1 MKKFFSFLSASV
13 ALALAFVSCQKN
25 QETDFTPASRNIKFY
40 ASELV
45 TKTAFGTPDPVGAYP
60 VLWTSNQQVSISM
73 NKASAVKADVAPD
86 ETGATAEFTP
96 VKEFAADGSST
107 YTFYAISPSNA
118 VISDI
123 SAKKDDNYYN
133 RWSVQIPA
141 DQTPLENSA
150 DELAQIL
157 VAKYTEDKAGIMPE
171 SVTFNFS
178 HITAYGKFSLV
189 NLALDSDEAV
199 AGVSLE
205 AEEEWAGRWFYYVED
220 SEVDTDIKAG
230 TWAENGTAGTN
241 IISLKTNKTSDI
253 WFACRP
259 VDMGGKTIKLSVNTS
274 KDRVFTK
281 TITIPAGYKFQAGH
295 IASFGVNMAGVTPE
309 GAKTYVLI
317 KDVSEIQEGEEI
329 IIVAKDA
336 GFAIGT
342 TQNGNNRSASDVTID
357 TNTDGKSV
365 IVNPSATVLRLNI
378 AEGNKTGT
386 FALETING
394 GASSGYLYAAS
405 SGSNYLRT
413 ETTLTDNSSW
423 EIEIVGG
430 IASVTAQGT
439 NTRNTLRYNSGSNI
453 FSCYAP
459 TSTTGTLVR
468 IFMLNGVGNEP
479 VKAPVSI
486 EISDASTNFEVGGTY
501 AFDGKVTLT
510 YNDGTTKELTDSEYT
525 VDASAVDMTT
535 AGIYTVTVTLKE
547 DSSITATIDINVTT
561 PAKTY
566 VKATSITSG
575 KQYLM
580 VGVKA
585 GKTYLATPIP
595 SGKNWAYPAGYEVT
609 DSVEDENTIKIG
621 GAEDYLFEITASG
634 EGYTIKQPDGRFVYA
649 DGSFNTLNAGTT
661 EGVWTIVKQ
670 SDNSFKITSAG
681 TYIQFGEGTYTT
693 FGRYSSD
700 QSGASL
706 PFLYVLKDDS
716 TPMPHGVT
724 VEPTTITLAGASGSS
739 AVVNATSN
747 YEVTYEIL
755 SGSGFSVVQD
765 GKNFTVTADAE
776 GGSAEATLGTLRIKE
791 SADATAFADVT
802 VKQSA
807 KSSGTEIVDILTAD
821 LFAATT
827 TTYTDFSGVSATNT
841 NHSTAVYAGQSAK
854 TSEGAIQMRSK
865 NSNSGIVSTTSG
877 GTIKSVKITVA
888 SGTNTIDVYGSN
900 TAYTGATDLYNAS
913 KQGTKI
919 GSLSA
924 SGTID
929 VTDDYQYIGIRSY
942 NGAIYISQ
950 IEITYN

>member
-40 ASELV
+40 ANELV
-45 TKTAFGTPDPVGAYP
+45 TKTTFGTPDAVGAYP

-96 VKEFAADGSST
+96 AKEFADDGSST
-107 YTFYAISPSNA
+107 YTFYAISPSAA

-141 DQTPLENSA
+141 DQTPLEKSA

-157 VAKYTEDKAGIMPE
+157 VAKYTEGKAGVMPE

-220 SEVDTDIKAG
+220 SEVDTGITAG

-241 IISLKTNKTSDI
+241 IISLKTDKTSDI

-259 VDMGGKTIKLSVNTS
+259 VDMGGKTIKVSVNTS
-274 KDRVFTK
+274 KNRIFTK

-309 GAKTYVLI
+309 SASTYVLI
-317 KDVSEIQEGEEI
+317 KDVSEIQKGKEI
-329 IIVAKDA
+329 IIAAKDA

-342 TQNGNNRSASDVTID
+342 TQNGNNRSASEVTID

-365 IVNPSATVLRLNI
+365 IVNPSATVLRLNL
-378 AEGNKTGT
+378 AEGTKAGT

-413 ETTLTDNSSW
+413 ETTRTDNSSW

-439 NTRNTLRYNSGSNI
+439 NTRNTLNYNSSSKI
-453 FSCYAP
+453 FSCYA
-459 TSTTGTLVR
+459 SGSVR
-468 IFMLNGVGNEP
+468 IFMLNGAGNEP

-486 EISDASTNFEVGGTY
+486 AVSDASTNFEVGGTY

-535 AGIYTVTVTLKE
+535 EGTYTVTVTLKE

-681 TYIQFGEGTYTT
+681 TYIQFGQGTYTT

-724 VEPTTITLAGASGSS
+724 VEPTTITLSGASGSS

-765 GKNFTVTADAE
+765 GKKFTVTADAD
-776 GGSAEATLGTLRIKE
+776 GGTAEATLGTLRIKE

-807 KSSGTEIVDILTAD
+807 KTEASASVFLDLSINETATASKDLISWNKDGFSLEVAKGTSSTNANNYYGGDTNKRTSTRFYSGMTLTLTPPSGKTVLSIVFTATSVNYANALKNSTWTNASATVSETKVTVTPTDGT
-821 LFAATT
+821 AA
-827 TTYTDFSGVSATNT
+827 VSA
-841 NHSTAVYAGQSAK
+841 
-854 TSEGAIQMRSK
+854 
-865 NSNSGIVSTTSG
+865 
-877 GTIKSVKITVA
+877 KI
-888 SGTNTIDVYGSN
+888 
-900 TAYTGATDLYNAS
+900 GATC
-913 KQGTKI
+913 GFT
-919 GSLSA
+919 G
-924 SGTID
+924 
-929 VTDDYQYIGIRSY
+929 
-942 NGAIYISQ
+942 

>member
-45 TKTAFGTPDPVGAYP
+45 TKTTFGTPDAVGAYP

-86 ETGATAEFTP
+86 KTGATAEFTP
-96 VKEFAADGSST
+96 AREFADDGSST

-157 VAKYTEDKAGIMPE
+157 VAKYTEGKAGVMPE

-178 HITAYGKFSLV
+178 HLTAYGKFSLV

-220 SEVDTDIKAG
+220 SEVDTGITAG

-241 IISLKTNKTSDI
+241 IISLKTDKTSDI

-259 VDMGGKTIKLSVNTS
+259 VDMGGKTIKVSVNTS

-342 TQNGNNRSASDVTID
+342 TQNGNNRSASEVTID

-378 AEGNKTGT
+378 AEGNTTGT

-394 GASSGYLYAAS
+394 GTSSGYLYAAS

-439 NTRNTLRYNSGSNI
+439 NTRNTLNYNSSSKI
-453 FSCYAP
+453 FSCYA
-459 TSTTGTLVR
+459 SGSVR
-468 IFMLNGVGNEP
+468 IFMLNGAGNEP

-486 EISDASTNFEVGGTY
+486 AVSDASTNFEVGGTY

-547 DSSITATIDINVTT
+547 DSSITDSYDVNVVSNEAKNLPYENTLVNGHTDFTIESVKDGGNNSNWKDSQYGITANANGRTSEVETYLISPVFDATS
-561 PAKTY
+561 
-566 VKATSITSG
+566 ATSITLSFDHNI
-575 KQYLM
+575 KYFASVNKAKEQAILQ
-580 VGVKA
+580 VKTETGTWTNVTIPDWSTNTDNTFVSTSLPLDSYA
-585 GKTYLATPIP
+585 GNKIQLRFKFLANTTDNAGRWEIKNFKIEGGSSSAASASVFLDLSIDETATASNDLISWNKDGFSLEVAKGTSTTNANNYYGGDTNKRNSTRFYNGMTLTLTPP
-595 SGKNWAYPAGYEVT
+595 SGKTILSIVFTATSVNYANALKNSTWTNASAAVSETKVT
-609 DSVEDENTIKIG
+609 VTPTDGTTAVSAKIG
-621 GAEDYLFEITASG
+621 
-634 EGYTIKQPDGRFVYA
+634 
-649 DGSFNTLNAGTT
+649 
-661 EGVWTIVKQ
+661 
-670 SDNSFKITSAG
+670 
-681 TYIQFGEGTYTT
+681 
-693 FGRYSSD
+693 
-700 QSGASL
+700 
-706 PFLYVLKDDS
+706 
-716 TPMPHGVT
+716 
-724 VEPTTITLAGASGSS
+724 
-739 AVVNATSN
+739 ATC
-747 YEVTYEIL
+747 
-755 SGSGFSVVQD
+755 GF
-765 GKNFTVTADAE
+765 
-776 GGSAEATLGTLRIKE
+776 
-791 SADATAFADVT
+791 
-802 VKQSA
+802 
-807 KSSGTEIVDILTAD
+807 
-821 LFAATT
+821 
-827 TTYTDFSGVSATNT
+827 
-841 NHSTAVYAGQSAK
+841 
-854 TSEGAIQMRSK
+854 
-865 NSNSGIVSTTSG
+865 
-877 GTIKSVKITVA
+877 
-888 SGTNTIDVYGSN
+888 
-900 TAYTGATDLYNAS
+900 TG
-913 KQGTKI
+913 
-919 GSLSA
+919 
-924 SGTID
+924 
-929 VTDDYQYIGIRSY
+929 
-942 NGAIYISQ
+942 

>member
-45 TKTAFGTPDPVGAYP
+45 TKTTFGTPDAVGAYP

-141 DQTPLENSA
+141 DQTPLEKSA

-157 VAKYTEDKAGIMPE
+157 VAQYTEGKAGVMPE

-178 HITAYGKFSLV
+178 HLTAYGKLSLV
-189 NLALDSDEAV
+189 NLALESDEAV
-199 AGVSLE
+199 ASVSLE

-241 IISLKTNKTSDI
+241 IISLKTDKTSDI

-259 VDMGGKTIKLSVNTS
+259 VDMGGKTIKVSVNTN
-274 KDRVFTK
+274 KGRVFKK

-329 IIVAKDA
+329 IIVAGDA
-336 GFAIGT
+336 GLAMGT
-342 TQNGNNRSASDVTID
+342 TQNTNNRAASEVTID

-378 AEGNKTGT
+378 AEGNKAGT

-394 GASSGYLYAAS
+394 GESSGYIYAAS
-405 SGSNYLRT
+405 SSSNSLKT

-430 IASVTAQGT
+430 IASFTAQGT
-439 NTRNTLRYNSGSNI
+439 YTRNTLRYNSGSNI

-486 EISDASTNFEVGGTY
+486 AVSDASTNFEVGGTY

-535 AGIYTVTVTLKE
+535 AGTYTVTVTLKE
-547 DSSITATIDINVTT
+547 DSSITDSYDVNVVSNEAKNLPYENTLVNGHTDFTIESIKDGGNNSNWKDTEYGITANAYGRTSEVETYLVSPVFDATS
-561 PAKTY
+561 
-566 VKATSITSG
+566 ATSITLSFEHNIRYFASLD
-575 KQYLM
+575 KAKEQAVLQ
-580 VGVKA
+580 VKTETGAWTNVTIPTWSTNTNNTFVSTSLPLDSYA
-585 GKTYLATPIP
+585 GNKIQLRFKFLANT
-595 SGKNWAYPAGYEVT
+595 T
-609 DSVEDENTIKIG
+609 D
-621 GAEDYLFEITASG
+621 
-634 EGYTIKQPDGRFVYA
+634 
-649 DGSFNTLNAGTT
+649 NAGRW
-661 EGVWTIVKQ
+661 EIK
-670 SDNSFKITSAG
+670 NFKIEGSSSSA
-681 TYIQFGEGTYTT
+681 
-693 FGRYSSD
+693 
-700 QSGASL
+700 A
-706 PFLYVLKDDS
+706 
-716 TPMPHGVT
+716 HGVT
-724 VEPTTITLAGASGSS
+724 VEPTTITLSGASGSS

-765 GKNFTVTADAE
+765 GKKFTVTADAD
-776 GGSAEATLGTLRIKE
+776 GGTAEATLGTLRIKE

-807 KSSGTEIVDILTAD
+807 KTEASASVFLDLSKDETATASKDLISWNKDGFSLEVAKGTSTTNANNYYGGDTNKRTSTRFYNGMTLTLTPPSGKTVLSIVFTATSVNYANA
-821 LFAATT
+821 LKNSTWTNASAAVSETKVTVTPTDGTT
-827 TTYTDFSGVSATNT
+827 AVSA
-841 NHSTAVYAGQSAK
+841 
-854 TSEGAIQMRSK
+854 
-865 NSNSGIVSTTSG
+865 
-877 GTIKSVKITVA
+877 KI
-888 SGTNTIDVYGSN
+888 
-900 TAYTGATDLYNAS
+900 GATC
-913 KQGTKI
+913 GFT
-919 GSLSA
+919 G
-924 SGTID
+924 
-929 VTDDYQYIGIRSY
+929 
-942 NGAIYISQ
+942 